1 MKQIKWEDKYYEE
14 YRYSSHYY
22 VCEVTGEGRM
32 HLTDEEKCR
41 GLVPEWI
48 PLQEAIDLFSK
59 HESYADVNEEER
71 GFYQREY
78 MALSEYYDV
87 YEKGV
92 INQSIS
98 MEDIKQLPGRE
109 SE

>member
-1 MKQIKWEDKYYEE
+1 
-14 YRYSSHYY
+14 
-22 VCEVTGEGRM
+22 M

>member
-1 MKQIKWEDKYYEE
+1 
-14 YRYSSHYY
+14 
-22 VCEVTGEGRM
+22 M
-32 HLTDEEKCR
+32 HLTDEEKRR

-48 PLQEAIDLFSK
+48 PLQEALDLFSK
-59 HESYADVNEEER
+59 HESYADVNEEKR
-71 GFYQREY
+71 GSYREY

>member
-1 MKQIKWEDKYYEE
+1 
-14 YRYSSHYY
+14 
-22 VCEVTGEGRM
+22 
-32 HLTDEEKCR
+32 
-41 GLVPEWI
+41 
-48 PLQEAIDLFSK
+48 
-59 HESYADVNEEER
+59 
-71 GFYQREY
+71 

>member
-1 MKQIKWEDKYYEE
+1 
-14 YRYSSHYY
+14 
-22 VCEVTGEGRM
+22 M
-32 HLTDEEKCR
+32 HLTDEEKRR

-48 PLQEAIDLFSK
+48 PLQEALDLFSK
-59 HESYADVNEEER
+59 HESYADVNEEKR
-71 GFYQREY
+71 GSYQREY
-78 MALSEYYDV
+78 MALSEYYV

>member
-1 MKQIKWEDKYYEE
+1 
-14 YRYSSHYY
+14 
-22 VCEVTGEGRM
+22 M

-59 HESYADVNEEER
+59 HESYADVNEETR
-71 GFYQREY
+71 GSYQREY